1 MPFIERQTFRIED
14 HHMDL
19 RIQENCENIDWSQI
33 RDYLKLVGMGYH
45 KPESHQKAFMNSYSV
60 VFVFDRERLIGFGRS
75 VSDGA
80 YQAAIYDIVVIP
92 EYQRLGIGRLI
103 MERILQKISHCNVIL
118 YANLGRE
125 GFYEKQGFCM
135 MKTAM
140 AKFLRPEI
148 MKEKGF
154 LQ

>member
-1 MPFIERQTFRIED
+1 
-14 HHMDL
+14 MDL
-19 RIQENCENIDWSQI
+19 RIQENCENIDWNQV
-33 RDYLKLVGMGYH
+33 REYLKLVGMGYH
-45 KPESHQKAFMNSYSV
+45 KPESHQKAFLNSFCV
-60 VFVFDRERLIGFGRS
+60 VFVFDNENLVGFGRA

-80 YQAAIYDIVVIP
+80 YQAAVYDVVVIP
-92 EYQRLGIGRLI
+92 EYQHQGIGRAI
-103 MERILQKISHCNVIL
+103 MDRILQKISNCNIML

-125 GFYEKQGFCM
+125 EFYAKMDFRL

-154 LQ
+154 TK

>member
-1 MPFIERQTFRIED
+1 
-14 HHMDL
+14 MDL
-19 RIQENCENIDWSQI
+19 RLQESCESIDWNQI

-45 KPESHQKAFMNSYSV
+45 KPELHQKAFINSFSV
-60 VFVFDRERLIGFGRS
+60 VFIFDREKLIGFGRAT
-75 VSDGA
+75 SDGA
-80 YQAAIYDIVVIP
+80 YQAAIYDVVVIP
-92 EYQRLGIGRLI
+92 EYQKRGIGRLI
-103 MERILQKISHCNVIL
+103 MERILQSISHCNIIL

-125 GFYEKQGFCM
+125 EFYTKLNFRL

-154 LQ
+154 IQ

>member
-1 MPFIERQTFRIED
+1 
-14 HHMDL
+14 MDL
-19 RIQENCENIDWSQI
+19 RIQENCENIDWNQI

-45 KPESHQKAFMNSYSV
+45 KPESHQRAFLNSHSV
-60 VFVFDRERLIGFGRS
+60 VFIFDREELVGFGRAI
-75 VSDGA
+75 SDGE
-80 YQAAIYDIVVIP
+80 YQAAVYDVVVIP
-92 EYQRLGIGRLI
+92 EYQKQGIGRLI
-103 MERILQKISHCNVIL
+103 VDRILQRISNCNIML

-125 GFYEKQGFCM
+125 EFYAKMGFRL

-154 LQ
+154 I

>member
-1 MPFIERQTFRIED
+1 
-14 HHMDL
+14 MDL
-19 RIQENCENIDWSQI
+19 RIQENCENIDWNQI

-45 KPESHQKAFMNSYSV
+45 KPELHQKAFLNSFSV
-60 VFVFDRERLIGFGRS
+60 VFIFDREKLIGFGRAT
-75 VSDGA
+75 SDGA
-80 YQAAIYDIVVIP
+80 YQAAIYDVVVIP
-92 EYQRLGIGRLI
+92 EYQKRGIGRLI
-103 MERILQKISHCNVIL
+103 MERILQRISNYNIIL

-125 GFYEKQGFCM
+125 EFYAKLDFRL

-154 LQ
+154 IQ

>member
-1 MPFIERQTFRIED
+1 
-14 HHMDL
+14 MDL
-19 RIQENCENIDWSQI
+19 RVQENCENIDWNQI
-33 RDYLKLVGMGYH
+33 RDCLKLAGMGYH
-45 KPESHQKAFMNSYSV
+45 KPESHQKAFMSSYSV
-60 VFVFDRERLIGFGRS
+60 VFVFDREKLIGFGRS
-75 VSDGA
+75 ISDGA

-92 EYQRLGIGRLI
+92 DYKKLGIGRLI
-103 MERILQKISHCNVIL
+103 MERILQSISNCNIIL

-125 GFYEKQGFCM
+125 EFYERQGFRL

-154 LQ
+154 IQ